1 MITKEELEREYIRVK
16 DDIKLNLSSIK
27 DHLNQIQ
34 SCKDQIDTLGKK
46 LVDLQ
51 IEYTKMEEVK

>member
-1 MITKEELEREYIRVK
+1 MITKEELEKEYVRVK
-16 DDIKLNLSSIK
+16 DDIKFNLSSIK
-27 DHLNQIQ
+27 DYLNQIQ

-51 IEYTKMEEVK
+51 IEYSKMEEK